1 MQRLIK
7 QMRETR
13 GENQAQFAARLGIT
27 QAMLSYLESGD
38 RVPGRKTIK
47 ALLTIATEQEAQ
59 AILNA
64 LRDGKQ
70 GYEEATDDH
79 HGI

>member
-13 GENQAQFAARLGIT
+13 GDNQAQFAARLGIT
-27 QAMLSYLESGD
+27 QAMLSYLESGE

-47 ALLTIATEQEAQ
+47 ALLTIGTEEEAQ

-64 LRDGKQ
+64 LRDDRQ
-70 GYEEATDDH
+70 GH
-79 HGI
+79 QG

>member
-1 MQRLIK
+1 MQRLIT

-13 GENQAQFAARLGIT
+13 GENQSEFAARLGIS
-27 QAMLSYLESGD
+27 QGMLSYLESGD

-47 ALLTIATEQEAQ
+47 SLLIIATEAEAQ

-64 LRDGKQ
+64 LRDDRQ
-70 GYEEATDDH
+70 GHE
-79 HGI
+79 G

>member
-1 MQRLIK
+1 MQRLIT

-13 GENQAQFAARLGIT
+13 GETQAAFAARLGIS
-27 QAMLSYLESGD
+27 QGMLSYLESGD

-47 ALLTIATEQEAQ
+47 ALLTIGTEEEAQ

-64 LRDGKQ
+64 LRDDRQ
-70 GYEEATDDH
+70 GH
-79 HGI
+79 QG

>member
-7 QMRETR
+7 RMRETR
-13 GENQAQFAARLGIT
+13 GENQSEFAARLGIT
-27 QAMLSYLESGD
+27 QAMLSYLESGE

-47 ALLTIATEQEAQ
+47 ALLTIGTEEEAQ

-64 LRDGKQ
+64 LRDDRQ
-70 GYEEATDDH
+70 GH
-79 HGI
+79 QG